1 MFKGFFVGCIV
12 RYCPKRFDPIFALC
26 GSILG
31 QFDPLNK
38 FIKWD
43 KAMSLT
49 DVMCK
54 KAQPQEKQ
62 YRLSDING
70 LSLRIDPNG
79 KKYWSIRY
87 TENGQRK
94 SKALG
99 IYPELSLKCAREIAL
114 DLKYKLKNTVEAEV
128 MQPHFQEVA
137 EDWFNNQKETWSPK
151 HISNV
156 QASLDEL
163 YIALANKPIN
173 QIQAPEIL
181 QIIKKIEARGSL
193 EVAKRTLSRCGM
205 VMKYAIAH
213 GHRYDNPAGDL
224 VYALKN
230 KRVKNLASLPASDMP
245 EFLRKVRAYPSDAQT
260 HHAIILI
267 MLTGVRVSELLQA
280 RWDEFDLEGH
290 KWDIPEDRMK
300 NRLPHRVPLT
310 DMMIEEL
317 NALRL
322 THNQELLFPHRL
334 NNKEPMR
341 SESILA
347 VIKRSGYAG
356 RMTTH
361 GFRSLF
367 STVLNESN
375 LFNPDAIERQL
386 AHVPQNRIRSA
397 YNRAQYWDERVK
409 IMEWYG
415 EQVMNWLI

>member
-1 MFKGFFVGCIV
+1 MK
-12 RYCPKRFDPIFALC
+12 
-26 GSILG
+26 
-31 QFDPLNK
+31 
-38 FIKWD
+38 
-43 KAMSLT
+43 LT
-49 DVMCK
+49 DTECR
-54 KAQPQEKQ
+54 KAQPKEKR
-62 YRLSDING
+62 YRLSDENG
-70 LSLRIDPNG
+70 LSLLVTPSG
-79 KKYWSIRY
+79 QKYWNIRF
-87 TENGQRK
+87 TVLGERK
-94 SKALG
+94 SESLG
-99 IYPELSLKCAREIAL
+99 QYPDMSLKKAREVAL
-114 DLKYKLKNTVEAEV
+114 ELKYKYSKTVLHEEIK
-128 MQPHFQEVA
+128 PFFKEVA
-137 EDWFNNQKETWSPK
+137 EDWFENQRETWSSK

-156 QASLDEL
+156 RASLDEL
-163 YIALANKPIN
+163 YLALATKRIN

-193 EVAKRTLSRCGM
+193 EVAKRTLSRCSM

-213 GHRYDNPAGDL
+213 GYRYDNPASDL

-230 KRVKNLASLPASDMP
+230 KKVKNLASLSESEMP
-245 EFLRKVRAYPSDAQT
+245 EFLRKIKTYPADAQT
-260 HHAIILI
+260 HHAIIMI

-280 RWDEFDLEGH
+280 RWDEFDLEER
-290 KWDIPEDRMK
+290 KWDIPAERMK
-300 NRLPHRVPLT
+300 NGLPHRVPLT
-310 DMMIEEL
+310 DMMIDEL
-317 NALRL
+317 QALRL
-322 THNQELLFPHRL
+322 THNQDLLFPHRL

-367 STVLNESN
+367 STVVNESN

-415 EQVMNWLI
+415 EQVKNWLLKL

>member
-1 MFKGFFVGCIV
+1 
-12 RYCPKRFDPIFALC
+12 
-26 GSILG
+26 
-31 QFDPLNK
+31 
-38 FIKWD
+38 
-43 KAMSLT
+43 MSLT
-49 DVMCK
+49 DVLCK
-54 KAQPQEKQ
+54 KALPKEKQ
-62 YRLSDING
+62 YRLSDSNG

-99 IYPELSLKCAREIAL
+99 VYPELSLKRAREIAL
-114 DLKYKLKNTVEAEV
+114 DLRYKLKNTVEVEEE
-128 MQPHFQEVA
+128 QPCFKEVA
-137 EDWFNNQKETWSPK
+137 EDWFNNQKETWSSK

-156 QASLDEL
+156 RASLDEL
-163 YIALANKPIN
+163 YIALANKRIN

-193 EVAKRTLSRCGM
+193 EIAKRTLSRCGM

-213 GHRYDNPAGDL
+213 GYRYDNPASDL

-230 KRVKNLASLPASDMP
+230 KRIKNLASLSASEMP
-245 EFLRKVRAYPSDAQT
+245 EFLRRIKAYPADAQT
-260 HHAIILI
+260 HHAIVLI

-280 RWDEFDLEGH
+280 RWEEFDLEGR
-290 KWDIPEDRMK
+290 KWDIPEERMK

-310 DMMIEEL
+310 DMMITEL
-317 NALRL
+317 KALRL

-334 NNKEPMR
+334 NNREPMR

-367 STVLNESN
+367 STVVNESN

-397 YNRAQYWDERVK
+397 YNRAQYWDERVRL
-409 IMEWYG
+409 MEWYEG
-415 EQVMNWLI
+415 EVKDWLN

>member
-1 MFKGFFVGCIV
+1 
-12 RYCPKRFDPIFALC
+12 
-26 GSILG
+26 
-31 QFDPLNK
+31 
-38 FIKWD
+38 
-43 KAMSLT
+43 MSLT
-49 DVMCK
+49 DVLCK
-54 KAQPQEKQ
+54 KALPQEKQ

-99 IYPELSLKCAREIAL
+99 IYPELSLKRAREIAL
-114 DLKYKLKNTVEAEV
+114 DLRYKLKNTTEVEQE
-128 MQPHFQEVA
+128 QPYFKEVA
-137 EDWFNNQKETWSPK
+137 EDWFNNQKETWSSK

-156 QASLDEL
+156 RASLDEL
-163 YIALANKPIN
+163 YIALANKRIN

-193 EVAKRTLSRCGM
+193 EIAKRTLSRCGM

-213 GHRYDNPAGDL
+213 GYRYDNPAGDL

-230 KRVKNLASLPASDMP
+230 KRVKNLASLSASEMP

-280 RWDEFDLEGH
+280 RWEEFDLEGR
-290 KWDIPEDRMK
+290 KWDIPEERMK

-310 DMMIEEL
+310 DQMINEL
-317 NALRL
+317 QALRL
-322 THNQELLFPHRL
+322 THNQDLLFPHRL
-334 NNKEPMR
+334 NSKESMR

-367 STVLNESN
+367 STVVNESN

-397 YNRAQYWDERVK
+397 YNRAQYWEERVR
-409 IMEWYG
+409 IMEWYEG
-415 EQVMNWLI
+415 RVKEWLVQ

>member
-1 MFKGFFVGCIV
+1 M
-12 RYCPKRFDPIFALC
+12 
-26 GSILG
+26 
-31 QFDPLNK
+31 
-38 FIKWD
+38 WD
-43 KAMSLT
+43 KDMSLT
-49 DVMCK
+49 DVLCK
-54 KAQPQEKQ
+54 KALPKEKQ
-62 YRLSDING
+62 YRLSDSNG

-99 IYPELSLKCAREIAL
+99 VYPELSLKRAREIAL
-114 DLKYKLKNTVEAEV
+114 DLRYKLKNTVEVEED
-128 MQPHFQEVA
+128 QPCFKEVA
-137 EDWFNNQKETWSPK
+137 EDWFNNQKETWSSK

-156 QASLDEL
+156 RASLDEL
-163 YIALANKPIN
+163 YIALANKRIN

-193 EVAKRTLSRCGM
+193 EIAKRTLSRCGM

-213 GHRYDNPAGDL
+213 GYRYDNPAGDL

-230 KRVKNLASLPASDMP
+230 KRVKNLASLTASEMP
-245 EFLRKVRAYPSDAQT
+245 EFLRKVRTYPSDAQT
-260 HHAIILI
+260 HYAIILI

-280 RWDEFDLEGH
+280 KWDEFDLEGR
-290 KWDIPEDRMK
+290 KWDIPEERMK

-310 DMMIEEL
+310 DMMIAEL
-317 NALRL
+317 QALRL
-322 THNQELLFPHRL
+322 THNQDLLFPHRL

-347 VIKRSGYAG
+347 VIKRCGYAG

-409 IMEWYG
+409 IMEWYEIKVKG
-415 EQVMNWLI
+415 WMAQ

>member
-1 MFKGFFVGCIV
+1 M
-12 RYCPKRFDPIFALC
+12 
-26 GSILG
+26 
-31 QFDPLNK
+31 
-38 FIKWD
+38 WD
-43 KAMSLT
+43 KDMSLT
-49 DVMCK
+49 DVLCK
-54 KAQPQEKQ
+54 KALPKEKQ
-62 YRLSDING
+62 YRLSDVNG

-99 IYPELSLKCAREIAL
+99 LYPELSLKRAREIAL
-114 DLKYKLKNTVEAEV
+114 DLRYKLKNTVEVEEE
-128 MQPHFQEVA
+128 QPYFKEVA
-137 EDWFNNQKETWSPK
+137 EDWFNNQKETWSSK

-156 QASLDEL
+156 RASLDEL
-163 YIALANKPIN
+163 YLALAKKRIN

-193 EVAKRTLSRCGM
+193 EIAKRTLSRCGM

-213 GHRYDNPAGDL
+213 GYRYDNPAGDL

-230 KRVKNLASLPASDMP
+230 KRVKNLASLTASEMP
-245 EFLRKVRAYPSDAQT
+245 EFLRKVRKYPSDAQT

-280 RWDEFDLEGH
+280 KWDEFDLEGR
-290 KWDIPEDRMK
+290 KWDIPEERMK
-300 NRLPHRVPLT
+300 NGLPHRVPLT
-310 DMMIEEL
+310 DMIIAEL
-317 NALRL
+317 QALRL
-322 THNQELLFPHRL
+322 THNQDLLFPHRL
-334 NNKEPMR
+334 NNKKPMR

-347 VIKRSGYAG
+347 VIKRCGYAG

-397 YNRAQYWDERVK
+397 YNRAQYWEERVRL
-409 IMEWYG
+409 MEWYG
-415 EQVMNWLI
+415 EQVKEWMAQY

>member
-1 MFKGFFVGCIV
+1 
-12 RYCPKRFDPIFALC
+12 
-26 GSILG
+26 
-31 QFDPLNK
+31 
-38 FIKWD
+38 
-43 KAMSLT
+43 MSLT

-62 YRLSDING
+62 YRLSDTNG

-99 IYPELSLKCAREIAL
+99 IYPELSLKRAREIAL
-114 DLKYKLKNTVEAEV
+114 DLRYKLKNTVEVEED
-128 MQPHFQEVA
+128 QPCFKEVA
-137 EDWFNNQKETWSPK
+137 EDWFNNQKETWSSK

-156 QASLDEL
+156 RASLDEL
-163 YIALANKPIN
+163 YIALANKRIN

-193 EVAKRTLSRCGM
+193 EIAKRTLSRCGM

-213 GHRYDNPAGDL
+213 GYRYDNPASDL

-230 KRVKNLASLPASDMP
+230 KRVKNLASLSTSEMP
-245 EFLRKVRAYPSDAQT
+245 EFLRRIKAYPADAQT
-260 HHAIILI
+260 HHAIVLI

-280 RWDEFDLEGH
+280 RWEEFDLEER
-290 KWDIPEDRMK
+290 KWDIPEERMK
-300 NRLPHRVPLT
+300 NRLPHRVPMT
-310 DMMIEEL
+310 DMMITEL
-317 NALRL
+317 KALRL

-334 NNKEPMR
+334 NNREPMR

-347 VIKRSGYAG
+347 LIKRSGYAG

-367 STVLNESN
+367 STVVNESN

-415 EQVMNWLI
+415 EQVRNWVS

>member
-1 MFKGFFVGCIV
+1 
-12 RYCPKRFDPIFALC
+12 
-26 GSILG
+26 
-31 QFDPLNK
+31 
-38 FIKWD
+38 
-43 KAMSLT
+43 MSLT

-62 YRLSDING
+62 YRLSDTNG

-99 IYPELSLKCAREIAL
+99 IYPELSLKRAREIAL
-114 DLKYKLKNTVEAEV
+114 DLRYKLKNTVEVEED
-128 MQPHFQEVA
+128 QPCFKEVA
-137 EDWFNNQKETWSPK
+137 EDWFNNQKETWSSK

-156 QASLDEL
+156 RASLDEL
-163 YIALANKPIN
+163 YIALANKRIN

-193 EVAKRTLSRCGM
+193 EIAKRTLSRCGM

-213 GHRYDNPAGDL
+213 GYRYDNPASDL

-230 KRVKNLASLPASDMP
+230 KRVKNLASLSTSEMP
-245 EFLRKVRAYPSDAQT
+245 EFLRRIKAYPADAQT
-260 HHAIILI
+260 HHAIVLI

-280 RWDEFDLEGH
+280 RWEEFDLEER
-290 KWDIPEDRMK
+290 KWDIPEERMK
-300 NRLPHRVPLT
+300 NRLPHRVPMT
-310 DMMIEEL
+310 DMMITEL
-317 NALRL
+317 KALRL

-334 NNKEPMR
+334 NNTEPMR

-367 STVLNESN
+367 STVVNESN

-415 EQVMNWLI
+415 EQVRNWVS

>member
-1 MFKGFFVGCIV
+1 
-12 RYCPKRFDPIFALC
+12 
-26 GSILG
+26 
-31 QFDPLNK
+31 
-38 FIKWD
+38 
-43 KAMSLT
+43 MSLT

-62 YRLSDING
+62 YRLSDTNG

-99 IYPELSLKCAREIAL
+99 IYPELSLKRAREIAL
-114 DLKYKLKNTVEAEV
+114 DLRYKLKNTVEVEED
-128 MQPHFQEVA
+128 QPCFKEVA
-137 EDWFNNQKETWSPK
+137 EDWFNNQKETWSSK

-156 QASLDEL
+156 RASLDEL
-163 YIALANKPIN
+163 YIALANKRIN

-193 EVAKRTLSRCGM
+193 EIAKRTLSRCGM

-213 GHRYDNPAGDL
+213 GYRYDNPASDL

-230 KRVKNLASLPASDMP
+230 KRVKNLASLSTSEMP
-245 EFLRKVRAYPSDAQT
+245 EFLRRIKAYPADAQT
-260 HHAIILI
+260 HHAIVLI

-280 RWDEFDLEGH
+280 RWEEFDLEGR
-290 KWDIPEDRMK
+290 KWDIPEERMK
-300 NRLPHRVPLT
+300 NRLPHRVPMT
-310 DMMIEEL
+310 DMMITEL
-317 NALRL
+317 KALRL

-334 NNKEPMR
+334 NNREPMR

-356 RMTTH
+356 RIMTTH

-367 STVLNESN
+367 STVVNESN

-415 EQVMNWLI
+415 EQVRNWVS

>member
-1 MFKGFFVGCIV
+1 
-12 RYCPKRFDPIFALC
+12 
-26 GSILG
+26 
-31 QFDPLNK
+31 
-38 FIKWD
+38 
-43 KAMSLT
+43 MSLT
-49 DVMCK
+49 DVLCK
-54 KAQPQEKQ
+54 KALPKEKQ
-62 YRLSDING
+62 YRLSDSNG

-87 TENGQRK
+87 TENGKRK

-99 IYPELSLKCAREIAL
+99 IYPELSLKRAREIAL
-114 DLKYKLKNTVEAEV
+114 DLRYKLKNTTEVEQE
-128 MQPHFQEVA
+128 QPYFKEVA
-137 EDWFNNQKETWSPK
+137 EDWFNNQKETWSSK

-156 QASLDEL
+156 RASLDEL
-163 YIALANKPIN
+163 YIALANKRIN

-193 EVAKRTLSRCGM
+193 EIAKRTLSRCGM

-213 GHRYDNPAGDL
+213 GYRYDNPAGDL

-230 KRVKNLASLPASDMP
+230 KRVKNLASLTASEMP
-245 EFLRKVRAYPSDAQT
+245 EFLRKIRAYPSDAQT

-280 RWDEFDLEGH
+280 RWEEFDLEGR
-290 KWDIPEDRMK
+290 KWDIPEERMK

-310 DMMIEEL
+310 EMMIAEL
-317 NALRL
+317 QALRL

-334 NNKEPMR
+334 NNKESMR

-367 STVLNESN
+367 STVVNESN

-397 YNRAQYWDERVK
+397 YNRAQYWDERVRL
-409 IMEWYG
+409 MEWYG
-415 EQVMNWLI
+415 NIVNSWLND

>member
-1 MFKGFFVGCIV
+1 MK
-12 RYCPKRFDPIFALC
+12 
-26 GSILG
+26 
-31 QFDPLNK
+31 
-38 FIKWD
+38 
-43 KAMSLT
+43 LT
-49 DVMCK
+49 DTECR
-54 KAQPQEKQ
+54 KAQPKEKR
-62 YRLSDING
+62 YRLSDENG
-70 LSLRIDPNG
+70 LSLLVTPSG
-79 KKYWSIRY
+79 QKYWNIRF
-87 TENGQRK
+87 TVLGERK
-94 SKALG
+94 SESLG
-99 IYPELSLKCAREIAL
+99 PYPDMSLKKARELAL
-114 DLKYKLKNTVEAEV
+114 ELKYKYSKSVLQEEIK
-128 MQPHFQEVA
+128 PFFKEVA
-137 EDWFNNQKETWSPK
+137 EDWFGNQRGTWSSK

-156 QASLDEL
+156 RASLDEL
-163 YIALANKPIN
+163 YTTLANKRIN

-213 GHRYDNPAGDL
+213 GYRYDNPASDL

-230 KRVKNLASLPASDMP
+230 KKVKNLASLSESEMP
-245 EFLRKVRAYPSDAQT
+245 EFLRRIKTYPADAQT

-267 MLTGVRVSELLQA
+267 MLSGVRVSELLQSC
-280 RWDEFDLEGH
+280 WDEFDLDGR
-290 KWDIPEDRMK
+290 KWDIPAERMK
-300 NRLPHRVPLT
+300 NGLPHRVPLT
-310 DMMIEEL
+310 DMMINEL
-317 NALRL
+317 QALRL
-322 THNQELLFPHRL
+322 THNQDLLFPHRL
-334 NNKEPMR
+334 NNKQAMR

-367 STVLNESN
+367 STVVNESN

-415 EQVMNWLI
+415 EKVKAWLM

>member
-1 MFKGFFVGCIV
+1 M
-12 RYCPKRFDPIFALC
+12 
-26 GSILG
+26 
-31 QFDPLNK
+31 
-38 FIKWD
+38 WD
-43 KAMSLT
+43 KDMSLT
-49 DVMCK
+49 DVLCK
-54 KAQPQEKQ
+54 KALPQEKQ

-70 LSLRIDPNG
+70 LSLRVDPNG

-99 IYPELSLKCAREIAL
+99 IYPELSLKRAREIAL
-114 DLKYKLKNTVEAEV
+114 DLRYKLKNTTEVEQE
-128 MQPHFQEVA
+128 QPYFKEVA
-137 EDWFNNQKETWSPK
+137 EDWFNNQKETWSSK

-156 QASLDEL
+156 RASLDEL
-163 YIALANKPIN
+163 YIALANKRIN

-193 EVAKRTLSRCGM
+193 EIAKRTLSRCGM

-213 GHRYDNPAGDL
+213 GYRYDNPAGDL

-230 KRVKNLASLPASDMP
+230 KRVKNLASLSASEMP

-280 RWDEFDLEGH
+280 RWEEFDLEGR
-290 KWDIPEDRMK
+290 KWDIPEERMK

-310 DMMIEEL
+310 DQMINEL
-317 NALRL
+317 QALRL
-322 THNQELLFPHRL
+322 THNQDLLFPHRL
-334 NNKEPMR
+334 NSKESMR

-367 STVLNESN
+367 STVVNESN

-397 YNRAQYWDERVK
+397 YNRAQYWEERVR
-409 IMEWYG
+409 IMEWYEG
-415 EQVMNWLI
+415 RVKEWLVQ

>member
-1 MFKGFFVGCIV
+1 
-12 RYCPKRFDPIFALC
+12 
-26 GSILG
+26 
-31 QFDPLNK
+31 
-38 FIKWD
+38 
-43 KAMSLT
+43 MSLT
-49 DVMCK
+49 DVLCK
-54 KAQPQEKQ
+54 KALPKEKQ

-99 IYPELSLKCAREIAL
+99 IYPELSLKRAREIAF
-114 DLKYKLKNTVEAEV
+114 DLRYKLKNTTEVEQE
-128 MQPHFQEVA
+128 QPYFKEVA
-137 EDWFNNQKETWSPK
+137 EDWFNNQKETWSSK

-156 QASLDEL
+156 RASLDEL
-163 YIALANKPIN
+163 YIALANKRIN

-193 EVAKRTLSRCGM
+193 EIAKRTLSRCGM

-213 GHRYDNPAGDL
+213 GYRYDNPAGDL

-230 KRVKNLASLPASDMP
+230 KRVKNLASLTASEMP

-267 MLTGVRVSELLQA
+267 MLIGVRVGELLQA
-280 RWDEFDLEGH
+280 RWEEFDLEGR
-290 KWDIPEDRMK
+290 KWDIPEERMK

-310 DMMIEEL
+310 DMMIAEL
-317 NALRL
+317 KALRL

-334 NNKEPMR
+334 NNKESMR

-367 STVLNESN
+367 STVVNESN

-397 YNRAQYWDERVK
+397 YNRAQYWEERVRM
-409 IMEWYG
+409 IEWY
-415 EQVMNWLI
+415 EQQVKGWLAQ

>member
-1 MFKGFFVGCIV
+1 
-12 RYCPKRFDPIFALC
+12 
-26 GSILG
+26 
-31 QFDPLNK
+31 
-38 FIKWD
+38 
-43 KAMSLT
+43 MSGAGKMALT
-49 DVMCK
+49 DVECK
-54 KAQPQEKQ
+54 KALPKEKQ
-62 YRLSDING
+62 YRLSDSNG
-70 LSLRIDPNG
+70 LSLIIDPKG
-79 KKYWSIRY
+79 GKYWALRL
-87 TENGQRK
+87 TVNGQRK

-99 IYPELSLKCAREIAL
+99 QYPELSLKKAREIAL
-114 DLKYKLKNTVEAEV
+114 DIKYKFSRVEAVDELK
-128 MQPHFQEVA
+128 PLFKEVA
-137 EDWFNNQKETWSPK
+137 EDWFENQKETWSTK

-163 YIALANKPIN
+163 YIGLANKRIN
-173 QIQAPEIL
+173 QIQATEIL
-181 QIIKKIEARGSL
+181 QVIKKIEARGSL
-193 EVAKRTLSRCGM
+193 EIAKRTLSRCGM

-213 GHRYDNPAGDL
+213 GYRYDNPASDL

-230 KRVKNLASLPASDMP
+230 KKVKNLASLSENEMP
-245 EFLRKVRAYPSDAQT
+245 EFLRRIKTYPADAQT

-280 RWDEFDLEGH
+280 RWDEFDLDER
-290 KWDIPEDRMK
+290 KWDIPAERMK
-300 NRLPHRVPLT
+300 NGLPHRVPLT
-310 DMMIEEL
+310 DMMLDEL
-317 NALRL
+317 QALRL
-322 THNQELLFPHRL
+322 THNQDLLFPHRL

-367 STVLNESN
+367 STVVNESN

-397 YNRAQYWDERVK
+397 YNRAQYWDERVN

-415 EQVMNWLI
+415 EQVKNWLLKL

>member
-1 MFKGFFVGCIV
+1 
-12 RYCPKRFDPIFALC
+12 
-26 GSILG
+26 
-31 QFDPLNK
+31 
-38 FIKWD
+38 
-43 KAMSLT
+43 MSLT
-49 DVMCK
+49 DVLCK
-54 KAQPQEKQ
+54 KALLQEKQ

-99 IYPELSLKCAREIAL
+99 IYPELSLKRAREIAL
-114 DLKYKLKNTVEAEV
+114 DLRYKLKNTIEVEQE
-128 MQPHFQEVA
+128 QPYFKEVA
-137 EDWFNNQKETWSPK
+137 EDWFNNQKETWSSK

-156 QASLDEL
+156 RASLDEL
-163 YIALANKPIN
+163 YIALANKRIN

-181 QIIKKIEARGSL
+181 QIVKKIEARGSL
-193 EVAKRTLSRCGM
+193 EIAKRTLSRCGM

-213 GHRYDNPAGDL
+213 GYRYDNPAGDL
-224 VYALKN
+224 VCALKN
-230 KRVKNLASLPASDMP
+230 KRVKNLASLTASEMP

-280 RWDEFDLEGH
+280 RWEEFDLEGR
-290 KWDIPEDRMK
+290 KWDIPEERMK

-310 DMMIEEL
+310 DMMIAEL
-317 NALRL
+317 KALRL

-334 NNKEPMR
+334 NNKESMR

-367 STVLNESN
+367 STVVNESN

-409 IMEWYG
+409 IMEWY
-415 EQVMNWLI
+415 EKKVKEWIS

>member
-1 MFKGFFVGCIV
+1 
-12 RYCPKRFDPIFALC
+12 
-26 GSILG
+26 
-31 QFDPLNK
+31 
-38 FIKWD
+38 
-43 KAMSLT
+43 MSLT

-62 YRLSDING
+62 YRLSDTNG

-99 IYPELSLKCAREIAL
+99 IYPELSLKRAREIAL
-114 DLKYKLKNTVEAEV
+114 DLRYKLKNTVEVEED
-128 MQPHFQEVA
+128 QPCFKEVA
-137 EDWFNNQKETWSPK
+137 EDWFNNQKETWSSK

-156 QASLDEL
+156 RASLDEL
-163 YIALANKPIN
+163 YIALANKRIN

-193 EVAKRTLSRCGM
+193 EIAKRTLSRCGM

-213 GHRYDNPAGDL
+213 GYRYDNPASDL

-230 KRVKNLASLPASDMP
+230 KRVKNLASLSTSEMP
-245 EFLRKVRAYPSDAQT
+245 EFLRRIKAYPADAQT
-260 HHAIILI
+260 HHAIVLI

-280 RWDEFDLEGH
+280 RWEEFDLEER
-290 KWDIPEDRMK
+290 KWDIPEERMK
-300 NRLPHRVPLT
+300 NRLPHRVPMT
-310 DMMIEEL
+310 DMMITEL
-317 NALRL
+317 KALRL

-334 NNKEPMR
+334 NNTEPMR

-367 STVLNESN
+367 STVVNESN

-415 EQVMNWLI
+415 EQVMKWLRLRILDKRNFTLLLVIMINMAQILFNR

>member
-1 MFKGFFVGCIV
+1 MFKN
-12 RYCPKRFDPIFALC
+12 RYGVQRT
-26 GSILG
+26 
-31 QFDPLNK
+31 
-38 FIKWD
+38 
-43 KAMSLT
+43 LT
-49 DVMCK
+49 
-54 KAQPQEKQ
+54 
-62 YRLSDING
+62 
-70 LSLRIDPNG
+70 
-79 KKYWSIRY
+79 
-87 TENGQRK
+87 
-94 SKALG
+94 
-99 IYPELSLKCAREIAL
+99 EIAL
-114 DLKYKLKNTVEAEV
+114 DLRYKLKNTTEVEQE
-128 MQPHFQEVA
+128 QPYFIEVA
-137 EDWFNNQKETWSPK
+137 EDWFNNQKETWSSK

-163 YIALANKPIN
+163 YIALANKRIN

-193 EVAKRTLSRCGM
+193 EIAKRTLSRCGM

-213 GHRYDNPAGDL
+213 GYRYDNPAGDL

-230 KRVKNLASLPASDMP
+230 KRVKNLASLTASEMP
-245 EFLRKVRAYPSDAQT
+245 DFLKKVRAYPSDAQT

-280 RWDEFDLEGH
+280 RWDEFDLEGR
-290 KWDIPEDRMK
+290 KWDIPEERMK

-310 DMMIEEL
+310 DMMIAEL
-317 NALRL
+317 KALRL

-334 NNKEPMR
+334 NNKESMR

-367 STVLNESN
+367 STVVNESN

-397 YNRAQYWDERVK
+397 YNRAQYWDGNPPINNRS
-409 IMEWYG
+409 
-415 EQVMNWLI
+415 

>member
-1 MFKGFFVGCIV
+1 MK
-12 RYCPKRFDPIFALC
+12 
-26 GSILG
+26 
-31 QFDPLNK
+31 
-38 FIKWD
+38 
-43 KAMSLT
+43 LT
-49 DVMCK
+49 DTECR
-54 KAQPQEKQ
+54 KAQPKEKR
-62 YRLSDING
+62 YRLSDENG
-70 LSLRIDPNG
+70 LSLLVTPSG
-79 KKYWSIRY
+79 QKYWNIRF
-87 TENGQRK
+87 TVLGERK
-94 SKALG
+94 SESLG
-99 IYPELSLKCAREIAL
+99 QYPDMSLKKARELAL
-114 DLKYKLKNTVEAEV
+114 ELKYKYSKSVLQEEIK
-128 MQPHFQEVA
+128 PFFKEVA
-137 EDWFNNQKETWSPK
+137 EDWFDNQRETWSSK

-156 QASLDEL
+156 RASLDEL
-163 YIALANKPIN
+163 YIALANKRIN

-213 GHRYDNPAGDL
+213 GYRFDNPASDL

-230 KRVKNLASLPASDMP
+230 KKVKNLASLSESEMP
-245 EFLRKVRAYPSDAQT
+245 EFLRKIKTYPADAQT
-260 HHAIILI
+260 HHAIIMI

-280 RWDEFDLEGH
+280 RWDEFDLEER
-290 KWDIPEDRMK
+290 KWDIPAERMK
-300 NRLPHRVPLT
+300 NGLPHRVPIT
-310 DMMIEEL
+310 DMMIDEL
-317 NALRL
+317 QALRL
-322 THNQELLFPHRL
+322 THNQDLLFPHRL

-367 STVLNESN
+367 STVVNESN

-415 EQVMNWLI
+415 EQVKNWLLKL